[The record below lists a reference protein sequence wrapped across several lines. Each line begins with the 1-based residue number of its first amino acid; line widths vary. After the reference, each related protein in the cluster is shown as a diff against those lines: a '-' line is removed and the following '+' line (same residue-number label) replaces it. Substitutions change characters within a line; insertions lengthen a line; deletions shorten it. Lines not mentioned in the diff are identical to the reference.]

1 MPDAMTTTMTLPVIS
16 AALAGIIL
24 ILQQILMLATG
35 TRRGKTGQ
43 GVGVAGDV
51 ELERLA
57 RRHGN
62 LAENSGIFIA
72 SLALLE
78 LLIGSGMTVQI
89 LALVFLVARLS
100 HALGFSTLR
109 GSHGKIDGENA
120 PGSVLFVALRAG
132 GATLTA
138 LSGIALGGFILVNV
152 WGYLPF

>member
-16 AALAGIIL
+16 AALAGVIL

-43 GVGVAGDV
+43 GVGVAGDL

-109 GSHGKIDGENA
+109 GSHGKIDGKTA
-120 PGSVLFVALRAG
+120 PGSALFVGLRAG

-138 LSGIALGGFILVNV
+138 LSGIALGGFILFNV

>member
-1 MPDAMTTTMTLPVIS
+1 MPDVMTTTMTIPVIS
-16 AALAGIIL
+16 AALAGV
-24 ILQQILMLATG
+24 ILMLQQVLMMATG

-43 GVGVAGDV
+43 GVGVTGDV

-89 LALVFLVARLS
+89 LALVFLIARLS

-120 PGSVLFVALRAG
+120 PGSALFVVLRAG

-138 LSGIALGGFILVNV
+138 LSGLALGGFILFNV

>member
-16 AALAGIIL
+16 AALAGVII

-51 ELERLA
+51 QLERLA

-89 LALVFLVARLS
+89 FALVFLVARLS

-109 GSHGKIDGENA
+109 GSHGKIDGETA
-120 PGSVLFVALRAG
+120 PGSALFVGLRAG